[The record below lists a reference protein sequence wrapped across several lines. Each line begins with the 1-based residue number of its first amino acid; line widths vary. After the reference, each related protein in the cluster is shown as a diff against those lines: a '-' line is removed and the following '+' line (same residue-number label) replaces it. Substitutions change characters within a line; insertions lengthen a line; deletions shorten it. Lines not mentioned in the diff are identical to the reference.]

1 MKDPNDATTIA
12 LFVECAEGAEYD
24 EEALLGVLRL
34 RLPDWAR
41 QQTHPSSLPRPIFPD
56 ITTPALCSSVLER
69 SKILRR
75 FGALKYECCGLP
87 CGESA
92 VNVNACC
99 AAGRA
104 DVHPLPGEAAGQ
116 RQRQGRALGPA
127 PRRELLFW
135 V

>member
-41 QQTHPSSLPRPIFPD
+41 QQTHPSSPPSPYLPRYNN
-56 ITTPALCSSVLER
+56 PALCSSVLER

-75 FGALKYECCGLP
+75 FGALNMSVVAFLVGKVP
-87 CGESA
+87 
-92 VNVNACC
+92 
-99 AAGRA
+99 
-104 DVHPLPGEAAGQ
+104 
-116 RQRQGRALGPA
+116 
-127 PRRELLFW
+127 
-135 V
+135 